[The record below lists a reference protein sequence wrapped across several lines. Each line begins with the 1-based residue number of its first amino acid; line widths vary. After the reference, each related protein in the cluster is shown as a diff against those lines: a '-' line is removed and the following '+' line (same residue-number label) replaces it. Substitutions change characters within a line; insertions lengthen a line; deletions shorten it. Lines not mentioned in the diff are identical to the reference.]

1 MKVEIMK
8 SGTELIF
15 EVRVLAVLAP
25 SSFEIFNFLTIRD
38 RNLKFWQNNV
48 LMSASFCQY
57 FSFLSLTGK
66 KLKISKLDGAT
77 STFHKKF
84 ADHWPQ

>member
-38 RNLKFWQNNV
+38 RKLKLSKNDV
-48 LMSASFCQY
+48 LMSTLFCQN
-57 FSFLSLTGK
+57 FSLLSVTVK
-66 KLKISKLDGAT
+66 KLKISTLDGA
-77 STFHKKF
+77 FNF
-84 ADHWPQ
+84 